1 MHLYPTNTS
10 VLSTTEIWIWAN
22 QMANIR
28 NNPNGPNV
36 TWGSANLTLPRL
48 VNVPR
53 AAVISAVNKRL
64 GRLCK
69 VGKSYYIALP
79 ISALTTPPVQ
89 QQVPTSPATV
99 VKKTRKSK
107 LAPTSYTVLKTT
119 DKKFAIEA
127 TKGQKKKVISKKF
140 TTEQEAVSYI
150 RGALRRPTFG
160 KI

>member
-69 VGKSYYIALP
+69 VGKSL
-79 ISALTTPPVQ
+79 
-89 QQVPTSPATV
+89 
-99 VKKTRKSK
+99 
-107 LAPTSYTVLKTT
+107 
-119 DKKFAIEA
+119 
-127 TKGQKKKVISKKF
+127 
-140 TTEQEAVSYI
+140 
-150 RGALRRPTFG
+150 
-160 KI
+160 